1 MARVLQVRPAP
12 TARPFVFTVP
22 CAYPVGCQRLTVL
35 HLSDRCTVLVD
46 QRQLLV
52 DGDRVRVG
60 SRAFDILLTLLSRPG
75 EVVTRNDIMAAV
87 WPGYVVDDNNLAVHI
102 SALRRL
108 LGPGAISTVPGSGYR
123 LTLPVTAAQSLS
135 APGAPPAM
143 PPLALVG
150 RDLDLESLRELVHHR
165 PLVSL
170 VGAAG
175 IGKSALALRLVQ
187 EHRDTFL
194 HGAAWCD
201 LDAVVEP
208 ASVAGC
214 IARALALRQPAG
226 DLPEAIAE
234 ALRPL
239 SLLLVLDGVERVVD
253 EVARLVSL
261 LMRAAPGVRFL
272 VTSQSPLRLD
282 DEQVL
287 RLQPLSIPAST
298 ATAAQ
303 ALEHGSVQLFARRA
317 AQGAEGFG
325 LTDANVADVI
335 TICRR
340 LDGIPLAIELA
351 AARAPT
357 LGTGALAGL
366 LDHRFRLLR
375 SFNRSI
381 SARHATLRS
390 ALEWSLGM
398 LSPNERVV
406 FRRAAVFQR
415 GFSSDMLVTVA
426 ATDGLGAE
434 AVLAALRSLVD
445 KSLVHLDATGT
456 ERFRL
461 LESTRSL
468 AQEHL
473 QEAGELDAMRQ
484 RHAGAVVA
492 RFAAALGDLHR
503 PGVRLDHLRAALEA
517 DLDNAMAAM
526 AWSLAHDAVA
536 ACSLMPALS
545 FAAAESRFQEI
556 RALWEATALLLQD
569 ELPVPVRAAW
579 DLGLALFWWNR
590 DVDAMD
596 RSATRAAALFDAL
609 GDANGHHAALAALLV
624 VAARRS
630 EGVEARRARLADSM
644 QPGLSL
650 ESRRHAA
657 SARAIAAAVEGNAEA
672 ATTFLTETLA
682 LAHLM
687 GDSLNVANARINLLD
702 TALGQGRVDE
712 AISQGKAVVAQL
724 KEARRHGLLGVAQL
738 NLAAAHAVKG
748 ATCEALALA
757 REAWPLAVAEGL
769 QPYWADHLALAC
781 AKAGRPAD
789 AALLLGFG
797 DAGYEAYHTARVA
810 NELAATR
817 QAEALAR
824 PALGS
829 DRFDATRAR
838 GRSLQ
843 ADDVRRLLV
852 VSAPDSPVA

>member
-1 MARVLQVRPAP
+1 MARVLQLRPAP
-12 TARPFVFTVP
+12 TARPSFPVVP

-123 LTLPVTAAQSLS
+123 LTLPVTAARSLS
-135 APGAPPAM
+135 TPGAPPAM

-201 LDAVVEP
+201 LDTVAAP
-208 ASVAGC
+208 ASVTGC
-214 IARALALRQPAG
+214 VARALALRQPTG
-226 DLPEAIAE
+226 DLAQAIAE

-253 EVARLVSL
+253 EVAHLVSL

-272 VTSQSPLRLD
+272 VTSQLPLRLD

-303 ALEHGSVQLFARRA
+303 ALEHGSVQLFSRRA
-317 AQGAEGFG
+317 AQGAEGFA

-398 LSPNERVV
+398 LSPDERLV

-415 GFSSDMLVTVA
+415 GFSRDMLVTVA
-426 ATDGLGAE
+426 AGDLATA
-434 AVLAALRSLVD
+434 AVDTALDSLVD
-445 KSLVHLDATGT
+445 KSLVHVDATGAD
-456 ERFRL
+456 RFRL

-468 AQEHL
+468 AMEYL
-473 QEAGELDAMRQ
+473 QEAGELEAMRQ
-484 RHAGAVVA
+484 RHAAAVVT
-492 RFAAALGDLHR
+492 RFCAAMGDLHR
-503 PGVRLDHLRAALEA
+503 PGVRLDDLRAALES

-526 AWSLAHDAVA
+526 AWCLAHDAVA

-545 FAAAESRFQEI
+545 FTGAESRFPEM
-556 RALWEATALLLQD
+556 RALWDATTSLLQD

-579 DLGLALFWWNR
+579 DLGLAQFWWNR
-590 DVDAMD
+590 DIDAME

-609 GDANGHHAALAALLV
+609 GNVNGRHAALAALLV
-624 VAARRS
+624 VAARRGD
-630 EGVEARRARLADSM
+630 GVDACRARLADSVH
-644 QPGLSL
+644 PGLSL

-657 SARAIAAAVEGNAEA
+657 SARAIAAAVEGDADA
-672 ATTFLTETLA
+672 ASTFLTETLA

-702 TALGQGRVDE
+702 TALGQGRVDD
-712 AISQGKAVVAQL
+712 AIAHGRTVVAQL
-724 KEARRHGLLGVAQL
+724 KDARRHGLLGVAQL

-748 ATCEALALA
+748 STREAFVLA
-757 REAWPLAVAEGL
+757 RDAWPLAVAEGL

-781 AKAGRPAD
+781 AKAARPAD
-789 AALLLGFG
+789 AAQLLGFG

-810 NELAATR
+810 NELASAR
-817 QAEALAR
+817 EAETLAKQ
-824 PALGS
+824 ALGT
-829 DRFDATRAR
+829 DAFTAARGR

-843 ADDVRRLLV
+843 ADDVRRLLN
-852 VSAPDSPVA
+852 VSATDSPVD

>member
-1 MARVLQVRPAP
+1 MARVLQVRTAPPARLSLF
-12 TARPFVFTVP
+12 AVP

-60 SRAFDILLTLLSRPG
+60 SRAFDILLTLLARPG

-123 LTLPVTAAQSLS
+123 LTLPVTAARSQS

-143 PPLALVG
+143 PHLALVG
-150 RDLDLESLRELVHHR
+150 RDLDLESLRDLVHRR

-201 LDAVVEP
+201 LDAVVAPE
-208 ASVAGC
+208 SVAGC
-214 IARALALRQPAG
+214 IARALALRHPAG
-226 DLPEAIAE
+226 DLAQAIAD

-351 AARAPT
+351 AARAHT
-357 LGTGALAGL
+357 LGTAALAGL

-398 LSPNERVV
+398 LSCDERVV

-415 GFSSDMLVTVA
+415 GFSGDMLATVA
-426 ATDGLGAE
+426 ATGGLGAE
-434 AVLAALRSLVD
+434 SVRAALRSLVD
-445 KSLVHLDATGT
+445 KSLVHLDAGRM

-468 AQEHL
+468 AREYL
-473 QEAGELDAMRQ
+473 QEAGEFDAMRQ
-484 RHAGAVVA
+484 RHATAVVQHFTTA
-492 RFAAALGDLHR
+492 MDDLHR
-503 PGVRLDHLRAALEA
+503 PGVRLDELRASLES
-517 DLDNAMAAM
+517 DLDNAMTAM
-526 AWSLAHDAVA
+526 AWCLAHDAVA
-536 ACSLMPALS
+536 ACALMPSLS
-545 FAAAESRFQEI
+545 FAAAESRFQEV
-556 RALWEATALLLQD
+556 RVLWDATASLLPG
-569 ELPVPVRAAW
+569 ELPAPVRAAW
-579 DLGLALFWWNR
+579 DLGLAQFWWNR
-590 DVDAMD
+590 DIDAMD
-596 RSATRAAALFDAL
+596 RSATRAAALFHTL

-624 VAARRS
+624 VAARRG
-630 EGVEARRARLADSM
+630 EGVDVRRAGLAASER
-644 QPGLSL
+644 PGLSL

-657 SARAIAAAVEGNAEA
+657 SARAIAAAVEGDADA
-672 ATTFLTETLA
+672 ASAFLRETLA

-712 AISQGKAVVAQL
+712 AVSHGTTVVAQL
-724 KEARRHGLLGVAQL
+724 KDARRHGLLGVAQL

-748 ATCEALALA
+748 SSSEVLALA

-781 AKAGRPAD
+781 AKAARPAD

-797 DAGYEAYHTARVA
+797 DAGYDAYHTGRVA
-810 NELAATR
+810 NELAAAR
-817 QAEALAR
+817 QAEDLAR
-824 PALGS
+824 SALGGPV
-829 DRFDATRAR
+829 FDAARIR
-838 GRSLQ
+838 GRTLQ
-843 ADDVRRLLV
+843 ADDVRRLLA
-852 VSAPDSPVA
+852 VSAPDSPAD